1 MGTSA
6 NIVKVG
12 EPIRLNIQLS
22 DGEES
27 LPRIVRGL
35 VRDVNGIFIQ
45 EIELVHI
52 GGGMF
57 KDSSM
62 VMPSIDEV
70 SVQYSVY
77 ELDGLTTDDT
87 YSRDLDTFVRSDSVM
102 SSGGSSNSPSDDEF
116 VVMYNEE
123 PEHIIEVHNENS

>member
-1 MGTSA
+1 MGTAA

-12 EPIRLNIQLS
+12 EPVRLNIQLS
-22 DGEES
+22 DGEDS
-27 LPRIVRGL
+27 LPRVVKGL
-35 VRDVNGIFIQ
+35 VRDVSGIFIQ

-57 KDSSM
+57 KDSSL
-62 VMPSIDEV
+62 VMPPTDEI

-87 YSRDLDTFVRSDSVM
+87 YSRDLDTFVRSDSVI
-102 SSGGSSNSPSDDEF
+102 SSGGTSNSPSDDEF

-123 PEHIIEVHNENS
+123 PEHIIEVHNEDS